1 MRQRSGPQAAART
14 RRASMGLAVALAL
27 AVGLA
32 PAAGAQETSVR
43 GQLEYQLGYG
53 YDQGATVENALNLK
67 LALERPLGWDGKVHV
82 GVDGRAAAVGE
93 PSRLELDEAYVDWYT
108 ASTDWRVGR
117 QVINWGTADGLN
129 PTNVINPR
137 APLSPAALAL
147 SSEPIRGT
155 PVWAVQA
162 SYYLPSGASLTGVGV
177 AAFEPAP
184 GGMDMVRAMAA
195 RLGALM
201 GGGPLPVEDPAPVP
215 ADGRQLEWA
224 VRGDTLLGNHNVYL
238 SYFRGWDDYPATWLE
253 YTLVPTPD
261 GPKPVPERIV
271 TAYRQVHKFGLAT
284 AGTLGGAGV
293 WTELAYTAP
302 DAIARL
308 DGPGALSSNEGY
320 LEAVVGAD
328 YTFANGV
335 TVSGQVIYHG
345 GGSLLSP
352 YKSPEA
358 GVKPQTYGLG
368 MARWSPEPGHQ
379 LEGILLANLRDGGV
393 IAVGRYTYD
402 ITQAIKLIVG
412 ASHVMAGRGSEFDL
426 VRAAANVVTAGLEVN
441 F

>member
-1 MRQRSGPQAAART
+1 
-14 RRASMGLAVALAL
+14 
-27 AVGLA
+27 
-32 PAAGAQETSVR
+32 
-43 GQLEYQLGYG
+43 
-53 YDQGATVENALNLK
+53 
-67 LALERPLGWDGKVHV
+67 
-82 GVDGRAAAVGE
+82 
-93 PSRLELDEAYVDWYT
+93 
-108 ASTDWRVGR
+108 
-117 QVINWGTADGLN
+117 
-129 PTNVINPR
+129 
-137 APLSPAALAL
+137 
-147 SSEPIRGT
+147 
-155 PVWAVQA
+155 
-162 SYYLPSGASLTGVGV
+162 
-177 AAFEPAP
+177 
-184 GGMDMVRAMAA
+184 
-195 RLGALM
+195 
-201 GGGPLPVEDPAPVP
+201 
-215 ADGRQLEWA
+215 
-224 VRGDTLLGNHNVYL
+224 
-238 SYFRGWDDYPATWLE
+238 
-253 YTLVPTPD
+253 
-261 GPKPVPERIV
+261 
-271 TAYRQVHKFGLAT
+271 QVHKFGLAT

-412 ASHVMAGRGSEFDL
+412 ASH
-426 VRAAANVVTAGLEVN
+426 
-441 F
+441 